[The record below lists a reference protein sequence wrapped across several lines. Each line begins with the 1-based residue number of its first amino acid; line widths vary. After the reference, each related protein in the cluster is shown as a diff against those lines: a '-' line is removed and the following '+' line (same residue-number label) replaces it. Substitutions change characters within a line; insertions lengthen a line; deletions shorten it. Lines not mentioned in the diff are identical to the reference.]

1 MLDLFAAGTPNGKKI
16 TIFLEEAGLAYAL
29 HKIDLGKGEQ
39 RTPEFLAKSPNGKI
53 PALVDSDAAGEPVTV
68 FESGAILIYLAEK
81 CGKFLSTEPHARAQT
96 LAWLMF
102 QMSAVGPMM
111 GQAYF
116 FQRAKNAEGI
126 ARFDGEVRRIFGVLE
141 GQLATHEYLAG
152 EYSIADMATYPWVSD
167 SAMVGVDVPK
177 EFPHIKAW
185 LDRVAA
191 RPGVRKGVAAL

>member
-1 MLDLFAAGTPNGKKI
+1 MLELFAAGTPNGKKI
-16 TIFLEEAGLAYAL
+16 PIFLEEAGLAYTL
-29 HKIDLGKGEQ
+29 HKVDLGKGEQ

-53 PALVDSDAAGEPVTV
+53 PALVDSDASGEPVTV

-111 GQAYF
+111 GQQYF
-116 FQRAKNAEGI
+116 FKKAKNAEAF
-126 ARFDGEVRRIFGVLE
+126 ARFDGEVRRIFGVLD
-141 GQLATHEYLAG
+141 GQLATHEFLAG
-152 EYSIADMATYPWVSD
+152 EYSIADIATYPWVSAYD
-167 SAMVGVDVPK
+167 FTGIDVPK
-177 EFPHIKAW
+177 DFPHIQAW

-191 RPGVRKGVAAL
+191 RPGVQKGLAAL